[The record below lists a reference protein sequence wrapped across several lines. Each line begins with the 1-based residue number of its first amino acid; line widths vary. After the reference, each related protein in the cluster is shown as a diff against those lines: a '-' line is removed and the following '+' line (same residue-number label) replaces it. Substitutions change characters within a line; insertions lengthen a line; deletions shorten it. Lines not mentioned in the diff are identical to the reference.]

1 MKNQDV
7 SKKYTIIVLLL
18 ALVVVGS
25 IVLMIQNRSIQSK
38 QSDASAINRNII
50 CWPNDIVAVV
60 SPKDGSSYSVGD
72 QVEISWDQLKVNKPV
87 RVQIMSVGMEIN
99 DDYGHCSS
107 ALGTDDYLIADSLN
121 SVEGRNTY
129 IWEIPKDYPENA
141 TGDNRV
147 IWVST
152 DYNIPTNPPSLLQ
165 ASRDYSDG
173 YFTVQAGK

>member
-7 SKKYTIIVLLL
+7 SKKYTIIALLL

-25 IVLMIQNRSIQSK
+25 VVWMIQNRSIQSK
-38 QSDASAINRNII
+38 QSDASAFVRNII

-60 SPKDGSSYSVGD
+60 SPKDGSSYLPGD
-72 QVEISWDQLKVNKPV
+72 AMEISWNQLKVNKPV
-87 RVQIMSVGMEIN
+87 KVQIMSVSMEVN
-99 DDYGHCSS
+99 DDFGHCSS
-107 ALGTDDYLIADSLN
+107 ALGTDDYLIAENIASN
-121 SVEGRNTY
+121 EGRNTY
-129 IWEIPKDYPENA
+129 TWQIPKDYPEENM
-141 TGDNRV
+141 GDNRV

-173 YFTVQAGK
+173 YFTIGSGK